1 MELGA
6 ETVPDS
12 RSMCPKSRKLTHSL
26 QEHRAESGNPSRLKE
41 HAFGEQRI
49 RAQLPGMKN

>member
-6 ETVPDS
+6 ETVPDT
-12 RSMCPKSRKLTHSL
+12 RSMCPKNGKLTHSL

-41 HAFGEQRI
+41 HVFGERRI